1 MSKLFFI
8 KNFFLPTAIFSLAVN
23 LLMLAPMF
31 YSFELFG
38 RVISTKSF
46 EAFGLLSLL
55 LVIALLVLGA
65 LESVKASIL
74 VSANNAI
81 DAMLSPDVLRKMIE
95 GASSPEQNPY
105 HLALMDL
112 RAVRTFLTGQ
122 GMIQLMEAF
131 WLPVYMLIIYL
142 MHPYMLFA
150 LIFGST
156 VMWGAT
162 VATGYLTSASLK
174 EANRASTET
183 ARFVDSAILNSEAV
197 NAMGMLPSLIHKWA
211 VMNDRVMALQT
222 QASKRAGNISGVT
235 KFLQSLVGALSMAVF
250 AYISLQEKTM
260 LNPGLMMAGFI
271 IIGKATMPIMY
282 ITNSWQSIVDT
293 RSSYIR
299 LDKFFKEVS
308 REPPV
313 LMELPP
319 PSGQI
324 ALEHVTFG
332 IRASNKVILKDVSFS
347 LAAGETLGIVGPSAS
362 GKSSLARLL
371 VGVWK
376 QQQGVIRMD
385 GADISNWP
393 TEMLGRYVGYLPQN
407 IELFAGTIAEN
418 IARLDEPDS
427 ELVITAA
434 NMAGLHE
441 LILQMPNGYDTQIGE
456 GGDFLSGG
464 QRQRIGLARALYGSP
479 RLLVLDEPNASLD
492 TAGETA
498 LINALIKVKML
509 GVTTVLITHNPKYL
523 SQVEKLLILQN
534 GSVAAFGPKEWVLA
548 QAQQAKSQQDQV
560 AA

>member
-464 QRQRIGLARALYGSP
+464 QRQRIGLARALYGNP

-560 AA
+560 TA

>member
-1 MSKLFFI
+1 MNKLFFI
-8 KNFFLPTAIFSLAVN
+8 KNYFLPTALFSLVIN
-23 LLMLAPMF
+23 LLILSPMI
-31 YSFELFG
+31 YSFQLFG
-38 RVISTKSF
+38 RVIQTKSI
-46 EAFGLLSLL
+46 EAFWLLSLL
-55 LVIALLVLGA
+55 LVIALLVMGA

-74 VSANNAI
+74 VAANNAI
-81 DAMLSPDVLRKMIE
+81 DAMISPNLLRKMVE

-105 HLALMDL
+105 HYALKDL
-112 RAVRTFLTGQ
+112 NTVRTFVTGH
-122 GMIQLMEAF
+122 GMIQLMEAL

-142 MHPYMLFA
+142 MHPYMLYA

-156 VMWGAT
+156 LMWGAT
-162 VATGYLTSASLK
+162 VVTGYLTAASLS
-174 EANRASTET
+174 EANKASSDT
-183 ARFVDSAILNSEAV
+183 ARFVDSAIKNSEAV
-197 NAMGMLPSLIHKWA
+197 NAMGMLPSLLNKWLF
-211 VMNDRVMALQT
+211 MNDRVMALQT
-222 QASKRAGNISGVT
+222 QASRRAGRISGAT
-235 KFLQSLVGALSMAVF
+235 KFLQQLTGALSMGVF
-250 AYISLQEKTM
+250 AYISLQEKTLM
-260 LNPGLMMAGFI
+260 NPGLMMAGFI
-271 IIGKATMPIMY
+271 IMGKATAPLMY
-282 ITNSWQSIVDT
+282 ITGSWKNIVDT
-293 RSSYIR
+293 RVSYIR
-299 LDKFFKEVS
+299 LDNFFKQAS
-308 REPPV
+308 LDPPV

-319 PSGQI
+319 PTGQI

-376 QQQGVIRMD
+376 PQQGIIRMD

-393 TEMLGRYVGYLPQN
+393 SEMLGRYVGYLPQN

-427 ELVITAA
+427 ELVIAAA
-434 NMAGLHE
+434 NLAGLHE

-464 QRQRIGLARALYGSP
+464 QRQRIGLARALYGNP

-498 LINALIKVKML
+498 LINALIKVKTM
-509 GVTTVLITHNPKYL
+509 GMTTILITHNPNYL
-523 SQVEKLLILQN
+523 SQVVKLLILQN

-548 QAQQAKSQQDQV
+548 QAQQAKSKQDQV
-560 AA
+560 EA